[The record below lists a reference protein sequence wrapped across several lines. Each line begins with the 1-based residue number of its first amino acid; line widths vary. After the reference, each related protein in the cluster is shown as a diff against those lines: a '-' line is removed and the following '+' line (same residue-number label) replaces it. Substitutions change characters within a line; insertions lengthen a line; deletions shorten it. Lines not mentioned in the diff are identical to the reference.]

1 MHDLNSWSWLLNVPQ
16 TVRFERMTLLGGD
29 IESPVTEGIG
39 EVHIESNSRF
49 RFQLTAANVDRKVVD
64 ERQQRL
70 RDNPYDGLARFRVQA
85 WDAEDRQWHL
95 GWTEPEFSIRGQQVV
110 VRGLCEGLSVDVPT
124 NSESSSTTTLY
135 RLQNIRQLMSLIML
149 SNAGPDQNTSAFRLD
164 DSSVELTYDPKD
176 AVLLVSATHSNSL
189 PPTYTENWLGEP
201 LRILLGHLVFPSL
214 VARDV
219 SGAKTFLSLRRTP
232 NMAHTGGIGSH
243 LRYRVRPNELPSF
256 WKSYEELLQWIARS
270 RGKDGKPNFESNS
283 TTRLCEEIV
292 QAEYLGSRWILA
304 LTLASAVESQ
314 ARKLADTIPT
324 PDSEDAKHKRD
335 QLIEHIQEWSGTDEL
350 KGIAVSAIRRSVEKT
365 TPKIL
370 RALCNTGAVTK
381 EQIAAWNKVRNSVV
395 HGHLISPY
403 SSEKEDAY
411 ILAMAKMF
419 HALTN
424 EVILASNGPQACGL

>member
-1 MHDLNSWSWLLNVPQ
+1 MHDLNEWRWLLNSPQ
-16 TVRFERMTLLGGD
+16 TIRCERIRLLGGD
-29 IESPVTEGIG
+29 CDPPVAEGTG
-39 EVHIESNSRF
+39 EVYIESNSRF
-49 RFQLTAANVDRKVVD
+49 RFQFTATDVDRKIVD

-70 RDNPYDGLARFRVQA
+70 RDNPYDGFARFRVQA
-85 WDAEDRQWHL
+85 WDAAARHWHL
-95 GWTEPEFSIRGQQVV
+95 GWTEPEFSIQAEQVV

-124 NSESSSTTTLY
+124 NSETSSTTTLY
-135 RLQNIRQLMSLIML
+135 RLQNVRQLMSLMML
-149 SNAGPDQNTSAFRLD
+149 SNAGSDQNTFAFKLD
-164 DSSVELTYDPKD
+164 DSSVELSYAPKD
-176 AVLLVSATHSNSL
+176 AVLLVSATHSGSL

-219 SGAKTFLSLRRTP
+219 SGAKMFLSLRRTP
-232 NMAHTGGIGSH
+232 KMAHTGGIASH
-243 LRYRVRPNELPSF
+243 LRYRVGPNQLPSF
-256 WKSYEELLQWIARS
+256 WKSYEELLRWIAS
-270 RGKDGKPNFESNS
+270 ARGQDGKPNFESNS

-314 ARKLADTIPT
+314 ARKLADTMQT
-324 PDSEDAKHKRD
+324 PDNEDAKLERD

-350 KGIAVSAIRRSVEKT
+350 KKIAVSAIRRSVEKT

-370 RALCNTGAVTK
+370 RALCNSGSVTK
-381 EQIAAWNKVRNSVV
+381 EQITAWNKVRNSVV

-419 HALTN
+419 HALTK
-424 EVILASNGPQACGL
+424 EVISASNGL